1 MAMKRHPALRQL
13 SSDHH
18 TGLVLARKAR
28 EAAKGAV
35 QDPRYAWTTLVAR
48 FQAEL
53 EPHFAVEEKGLL
65 VALWRAGE
73 TDLVERTLTEHED
86 MRSLIAQDRPE
97 NLARFAELLTA
108 HIRFEEQT
116 LFARAQELL
125 EPDQLSELVIA

>member
-1 MAMKRHPALRQL
+1 MQRHPALRQL

-28 EAAKGAV
+28 QAAYGTV
-35 QDPRYAWTTLVAR
+35 DDQRYAWTTLVAR
-48 FQAEL
+48 FCAEL
-53 EPHFAVEEKGLL
+53 EPHFQVEEQGLL

-73 TDLVERTLTEHED
+73 AGLVERTLTEHED
-86 MRSLIAQDRPE
+86 MRGLIAQDRPE

-125 EPDQLSELVIA
+125 APDQLSELVMA